1 MVLDALSIRSDTLL
15 RLFDAETSA
24 GLTPGAADRGAPRG
38 RADLATAAL
47 LVLAC
52 AAGALD
58 ASAPLWDRFSDR
70 TTLFHWLRLAAGL
83 AFIAAGFVAARR
95 PAGRRIGRLLLATAI
110 VYFLPA
116 VGWSRW
122 ALGFTFGLA
131 AWAVWQAIAAHAV
144 VAYPE
149 GWLRGRFERTVVVVI
164 YGWTLVI
171 NPLAVAFEDPRD
183 FGCNGCP
190 RNLLL
195 VHGDR
200 SIRELLGRV
209 QGIGTVV
216 LALVVFAVLAR
227 RWRGATR
234 PERRVLAPVFIVF
247 GVNVVAVAAAEASD
261 LVASGTLVTVL
272 ADIELGALILVPI
285 GLLAGLLMS
294 LVRRSAIGNLVV
306 RIGQSATAEE
316 MERDV
321 AWALG
326 DRSARLAVWHPERAG
341 FFAGGGEP
349 VELPAA
355 DSAQAATMI
364 EGSDGQVA
372 ALLHDKS
379 ISREQPELVEAVA
392 GAARLALENR
402 RLQAEA
408 KLSRS
413 VSSGLV
419 ERLRRAGR
427 RIGET
432 ETLEVT
438 VLTSDVRGYSTVAER
453 ADPHALAGQLHAHR
467 DEMARV
473 ITDHAGTVMQFVGDE
488 VFAVFGAPAPIADHA
503 ARAVACA
510 REMQAAQTAVN
521 DRWVET
527 GLPRFEL
534 GIGLSTGEVAAAL
547 LGSEAHTEYSI
558 VGDTVNLSKRL
569 QQWAGPGEIVMSA
582 DTFHGAGEPR
592 DAGGL
597 DPARV
602 KGRKA
607 LVAAYRLPAPVADG
621 SGPSSPVG
629 VEAFPMR

>member
-1 MVLDALSIRSDTLL
+1 
-15 RLFDAETSA
+15 
-24 GLTPGAADRGAPRG
+24 
-38 RADLATAAL
+38 
-47 LVLAC
+47 
-52 AAGALD
+52 
-58 ASAPLWDRFSDR
+58 LWDRFSDR
-70 TTLFHWLRLAAGL
+70 PTLFHWLRLAAGL

-131 AWAVWQAIAAHAV
+131 AWAVWQAIAAHTV

-149 GWLRGRFERTVVVVI
+149 GWLRGRFERTVVVAI

-294 LVRRSAIGNLVV
+294 LVRRSAVGNLVV

-341 FFAGGGEP
+341 FFAGGGEA

-413 VSSGLV
+413 VSSALV

-510 REMQAAQTAVN
+510 REMQAAQAAVN

-569 QQWAGPGEIVMSA
+569 QQWAGPGEIVMSGV
-582 DTFHGAGEPR
+582 TFHGAGEPSEAR
-592 DAGGL
+592 GL
-597 DPARV
+597 DPAPV

-607 LVAAYRLPAPVADG
+607 LVAAYRLPAAPVADG

-629 VEAFPMR
+629 VEAFPVR